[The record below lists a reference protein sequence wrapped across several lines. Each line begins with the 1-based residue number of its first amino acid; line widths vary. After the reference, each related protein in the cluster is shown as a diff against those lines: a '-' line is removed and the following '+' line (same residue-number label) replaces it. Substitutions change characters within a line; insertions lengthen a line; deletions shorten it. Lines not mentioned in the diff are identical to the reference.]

1 MSSNCSNVKGDCSGN
16 VDAGRPVS
24 SAGLRTA
31 LGYAQFAY
39 SSAKCFRLAPEKRA
53 YALPNHGIDSN
64 FGHGFI
70 YLAEKHNKS
79 LHYAKYCTKIQSVHP
94 HSASTPMIKLTPRQE
109 QILNLIKDAIDNT
122 GFPPTRAE
130 IANELGFKSAN
141 AAEEHLQALARKGAI
156 EISPGTSRGIRLL
169 GASLPSIPMPPPTL
183 MMALPLVGRVAAGS
197 PILAT
202 EHVEATYSVD
212 PAMFSARPDY
222 LLKVRGESMRDAGI
236 MDGDLLAVKKV
247 DSAKNGQIV
256 VARIGD
262 DVTVKRYKKTGSL
275 IELFPENPDFKVI
288 KVDPEADGFAL
299 EGLAVGLMRS
309 WN

>member
-1 MSSNCSNVKGDCSGN
+1 
-16 VDAGRPVS
+16 
-24 SAGLRTA
+24 
-31 LGYAQFAY
+31 
-39 SSAKCFRLAPEKRA
+39 
-53 YALPNHGIDSN
+53 
-64 FGHGFI
+64 
-70 YLAEKHNKS
+70 
-79 LHYAKYCTKIQSVHP
+79 
-94 HSASTPMIKLTPRQE
+94 MIKLTPRQE
-109 QILNLIKDAIDNT
+109 QILNLIKDAIENT

-156 EISPGTSRGIRLL
+156 EISPGTSRGIRLI
-169 GASLPSIPMPPPTL
+169 GASVDAIPMPPPNLL
-183 MMALPLVGRVAAGS
+183 MSLPLVGRVAAGS
-197 PILAT
+197 PILAQ

-212 PAMFSARPDY
+212 PAMFSSRPDF
-222 LLKVRGESMRDAGI
+222 LLKVRGWSMRDAGI

-275 IELFPENPDFKVI
+275 IELLPENPDFKVI
-288 KVDPEADGFAL
+288 HVDPASDDFAL